1 MSAHGVPEIVFRARR
16 AVIGAEVV
24 PATVTV
30 SGGIILAVETGP
42 AAPTSPTPAGTD
54 VVDLGDDVVLLPGLV
69 DTHVHVNEPGRTDW
83 EGFASATRAAACG
96 GVTTLIDM
104 PLNSSPV
111 TTSPAALD
119 AKLASATGKLHVD
132 AGFWGGAVP
141 ENLGRLRELW
151 DRGVFGFKCFLLH
164 SGIDEFPP
172 LDDVQMLAAMEEIA
186 GFGGLLIVHAE
197 DAGTIDAQPPPSGPI
212 YAGFLESRPV
222 AAEVRAVA
230 QVIDGVRRTGCRT
243 HILHLSAADAL
254 PLIRDAKAEGL
265 PLTVE
270 TCPHYLSLF
279 SEEIQPGATHYKC
292 CPPIREAGNRERLWE
307 GLRDGTIDL
316 VVSDHSPCVPELKRF
331 DSGDF
336 GQAWGGIASVQ
347 LGLPIIWSEAR
358 LRGLGLPDVVRWMSS
373 GPAEFAGLIDRGA
386 IRPGARADLVVLA
399 PDEAFVVLPERLQ
412 HKNPVTAYAQRAL
425 GGVVRDVYLAGRRI
439 DLDGPAAGTAV
450 SRPATPA
457 PPAPPAHEPSLSTQ
471 LPAPPTWAGA
481 RPLSRTEPLG

>member
-1 MSAHGVPEIVFRARR
+1 MREHGASDHSDGVTVFRARR
-16 AVIGAEVV
+16 AVIGSEVV
-24 PATVTV
+24 PAAVTI
-30 SGGIILAVETGP
+30 SGGVIDAVD
-42 AAPTSPTPAGTD
+42 TSPDALTAPVPSGAE
-54 VVDLGDDVVLLPGLV
+54 VVVLDDEVVLLPGLV
-69 DTHVHVNEPGRTDW
+69 DTHVHGNEPGRTDW

-119 AKLASATGKLHVD
+119 AKLASTGGKLHVD

-172 LDDVQMLAAMEEIA
+172 LDPAQMVAAMAEIVE
-186 GFGGLLIVHAE
+186 FGGLLIVHAE
-197 DAGTIDAQPPPSGPI
+197 DAETIDAQTPPGGPV
-212 YAGFLESRPV
+212 YDGFLQSRP
-222 AAEVRAVA
+222 AQAEVLAVQ
-230 QVIDGVRRTGCRT
+230 QVIDGVRRTGCRA

-254 PLIRDAKAEGL
+254 PLIREAKAEGL
-265 PLTVE
+265 PVTVE

-279 SEEIQPGATHYKC
+279 SEEIQAGATHYKC
-292 CPPIREAGNRERLWE
+292 CPPIREAGNREGLWE

-336 GQAWGGIASVQ
+336 GEAWGGIASVQ

-358 LRGLGLPDVVRWMSS
+358 RRGLGLPDVVRWMAS
-373 GPAEFAGLIDRGA
+373 GPAEFAGLPDRGV
-386 IRPGARADLVVLA
+386 IRPGARADLAVLA
-399 PDEAFVVLPERLQ
+399 PDDAFVVLAERLQ
-412 HKNPVTAYAQRAL
+412 HKNPVTAYAERAL
-425 GGVVRDVYLAGRRI
+425 AGVVREVYLAGRRV
-439 DLDGPAAGTAV
+439 DLDQPAAGQPV
-450 SRPATPA
+450 FRPIPSRSETSA
-457 PPAPPAHEPSLSTQ
+457 
-471 LPAPPTWAGA
+471 
-481 RPLSRTEPLG
+481 

>member
-1 MSAHGVPEIVFRARR
+1 MTHPDLVFRAHR
-16 AVIGAEVV
+16 AIVDGVEREALVVVADGTIKTVDVDPGALGRAPADV
-24 PATVTV
+24 PTVT
-30 SGGIILAVETGP
+30 LPRE
-42 AAPTSPTPAGTD
+42 
-54 VVDLGDDVVLLPGLV
+54 VVLLPGLV

-96 GVTTLIDM
+96 GVTMLLDM

-119 AKLASATGKLHVD
+119 AKLTSTVGKLHVD
-132 AGFWGGAVP
+132 TGFWGGAVP

-172 LDDVQMLAAMEEIA
+172 LDRAQMLSAMAEIA

-197 DAGTIDAQPPPSGPI
+197 NAETIDAQTPPAGPD
-212 YAGFLESRPV
+212 YEGFLDSRPV

-230 QVIDGVRRTGCRT
+230 QVIDGVRRTGCRA

-265 PLTVE
+265 PITVE

-279 SEEIQPGATHYKC
+279 AEEIQPGATHFKC
-292 CPPIREAGNRERLWE
+292 CPPIRGAGNRERLWE

-331 DSGDF
+331 DTGDF
-336 GQAWGGIASVQ
+336 GEAWGGIASVQ
-347 LGLPIIWSEAR
+347 LGLPIMWSEAR
-358 LRGLGLPDVVRWMSS
+358 RRGMGLPDVVRWMAS
-373 GPAEFAGLIDRGA
+373 GPAEFAGLSDRGA

-412 HKNPVTAYAQRAL
+412 HRNPVTAYAERAL
-425 GGVVRDVYLAGRRI
+425 AGVVTQVYLGGRRTGP
-439 DLDGPAAGTAV
+439 DLPARGRTVFRDHAAT
-450 SRPATPA
+450 TPA
-457 PPAPPAHEPSLSTQ
+457 PAAETGDRS
-471 LPAPPTWAGA
+471 
-481 RPLSRTEPLG
+481 

>member
-1 MSAHGVPEIVFRARR
+1 MTHPDLVIRAPRAIVD
-16 AVIGAEVV
+16 GAETSALVV
-24 PATVTV
+24 VADGTITTVDTAPGALDRPPTGARTVT
-30 SGGIILAVETGP
+30 LP
-42 AAPTSPTPAGTD
+42 
-54 VVDLGDDVVLLPGLV
+54 GDAVLLPGLV

-119 AKLASATGKLHVD
+119 AKLASTPGKLHVD

-172 LDDVQMLAAMEEIA
+172 LGPAQMEAAMAEVA
-186 GFGGLLIVHAE
+186 AFGGLLIVHAE
-197 DAGTIDAQPPPSGPI
+197 DAGTIDAQTPPSGPA
-212 YAGFLESRPV
+212 YAGFLASRPV
-222 AAEVRAVA
+222 DAEVRAIA
-230 QVIDGVRRTGCRT
+230 QVIDGVRRTGCRA
-243 HILHLSAADAL
+243 HILHLSAAAAL

-292 CPPIREAGNRERLWE
+292 CPPIREAGNREALWE

-331 DSGDF
+331 DTGDF

-358 LRGLGLPDVVRWMSS
+358 RRGMGLADVVRWMASA
-373 GPAEFAGLIDRGA
+373 PAAFAGLSDRGA

-399 PDEAFVVLPERLQ
+399 PDDAFVVLPERLQ
-412 HKNPVTAYAQRAL
+412 HKNPVTAYADRAL
-425 GGVVRDVYLAGRRI
+425 AGVVREVYLAGRRV
-439 DLDGPAAGTAV
+439 DLDQPAAGRLVTRPGAPEL
-450 SRPATPA
+450 SPATP
-457 PPAPPAHEPSLSTQ
+457 PA
-471 LPAPPTWAGA
+471 
-481 RPLSRTEPLG
+481 RTEIPA

>member
-1 MSAHGVPEIVFRARR
+1 MTGELVIRARR
-16 AVIGAEVV
+16 AVIGSRVM
-24 PATVTV
+24 PATLTISDGVIVVVDTDTDITTDPDT
-30 SGGIILAVETGP
+30 SPPTSHTSP
-42 AAPTSPTPAGTD
+42 AAR
-54 VVDLGDDVVLLPGLV
+54 VVDLGSDVVLLPGLV

-83 EGFASATRAAACG
+83 EGFTSATRAAACG

-119 AKLASATGKLHVD
+119 AKLDSTTGKLHVD
-132 AGFWGGAVP
+132 TGFWGGAVP

-172 LDDVQMLAAMEEIA
+172 LDPVQMLAAMEEIA

-197 DAGTIDAQPPPSGPI
+197 DAGTIDAQTPPDGPG
-212 YAGFLESRPV
+212 YAGFLGSRPV
-222 AAEVRAVA
+222 SAEVLAVQ
-230 QVIDGVRRTGCRT
+230 QVIDGVRRTGCRA

-254 PLIRDAKAEGL
+254 PLIREAKAEGL

-292 CPPIREAGNRERLWE
+292 CPPIREAGNRELLWE

-331 DSGDF
+331 DTGDF

-347 LGLPIIWSEAR
+347 LGLPIMWSEAR
-358 LRGLGLPDVVRWMSS
+358 RRGMGLPEVARWMAS
-373 GPAEFAGLIDRGA
+373 GPAAFAGLHDRGS

-412 HKNPVTAYAQRAL
+412 HKNPVTAYAERAL
-425 GGVVRDVYLAGRRI
+425 AGVVREVYLAGHPV
-439 DLDGPAAGTAV
+439 DMDQPAAGHPVFRPTAP
-450 SRPATPA
+450 SPGKTISGTESPA
-457 PPAPPAHEPSLSTQ
+457 
-471 LPAPPTWAGA
+471 
-481 RPLSRTEPLG
+481 

>member
-1 MSAHGVPEIVFRARR
+1 MTAHTGGVESAGAGAGAATPGGDLVIRARR
-16 AVIGAEVV
+16 AVVGAVVV
-24 PATVTV
+24 PATITV
-30 SGGIILAVETGP
+30 SGGLINAVDTGP
-42 AAPTSPTPAGTD
+42 GALTAAPPAGAT
-54 VVDLGDDVVLLPGLV
+54 VVDLDDDEVLLPGLV

-83 EGFASATRAAACG
+83 EGFTSATRAAACG

-111 TTSPAALD
+111 TTSPDALD
-119 AKLASATGKLHVD
+119 AKLASTAGKLHVD

-172 LDDVQMLAAMEEIA
+172 LDPEQMEAAMAEIA
-186 GFGGLLIVHAE
+186 EFDGLLIVHAE
-197 DAGTIDAQPPPSGPI
+197 DAGTIDAQSEPSGPA
-212 YAGFLESRPV
+212 YAGFLDSRPV
-222 AAEVRAVA
+222 AAEILAIQ
-230 QVIDGVRRTGCRT
+230 QVIDGVRRTGCRA
-243 HILHLSAADAL
+243 HILHLSAAAAL
-254 PLIRDAKAEGL
+254 PLIRAAKAEGL

-292 CPPIREAGNRERLWE
+292 CPPIRDAGNREGLWE
-307 GLRDGTIDL
+307 GLRDGTIDI

-331 DSGDF
+331 DTGDF

-358 LRGLGLPDVVRWMSS
+358 RREMGLPDVVRWMAS
-373 GPAEFAGLIDRGA
+373 GPAEFAGLADRGA

-399 PDEAFVVLPERLQ
+399 PDDAFVVLPERLQ
-412 HKNPVTAYAQRAL
+412 HKNPVTAYAERAL
-425 GGVVRDVYLAGRRI
+425 AGVVREVYLAGRRV
-439 DLDGPAAGTAV
+439 DLERPAAGHPVFRPGAPGD
-450 SRPATPA
+450 RPAP
-457 PPAPPAHEPSLSTQ
+457 H
-471 LPAPPTWAGA
+471 
-481 RPLSRTEPLG
+481 RP

>member
-1 MSAHGVPEIVFRARR
+1 MNERNGGETVFRAPR
-16 AVIGAEVV
+16 AVVGTEVV
-24 PATVTV
+24 PAAVTV
-30 SGGIILAVETGP
+30 SGGVIVAVDASPGALTSAPPASAHVVQLAHDE
-42 AAPTSPTPAGTD
+42 
-54 VVDLGDDVVLLPGLV
+54 VLLPGLV

-83 EGFASATRAAACG
+83 EGFTSATRAAACG

-111 TTSPAALD
+111 TTNPAALD
-119 AKLASATGKLHVD
+119 AKLASTSGKLHVD

-141 ENLGRLRELW
+141 ENLGRLRQLW

-172 LDDVQMLAAMEEIA
+172 LGPDQMLAAMDEIA
-186 GFGGLLIVHAE
+186 AFGGLLIVHAE
-197 DAGTIDAQPPPSGPI
+197 DAGTIDAQTPPAGPA
-212 YAGFLESRPV
+212 YAGFLDSRPV
-222 AAEVRAVA
+222 SAEVRAVA
-230 QVIDGVRRTGCRT
+230 QVIDGVRRTGCRA

-254 PLIRDAKAEGL
+254 PLIREAKAEGL

-279 SEEIQPGATHYKC
+279 AEEIQPGATHYKC
-292 CPPIREAGNRERLWE
+292 CPPIREASNREALWE

-331 DSGDF
+331 DTGDF

-358 LRGLGLPDVVRWMSS
+358 RRGMGLPEVVRWMASA
-373 GPAEFAGLIDRGA
+373 PAEFAGLHDRGV

-399 PDEAFVVLPERLQ
+399 PDDAFVVLPERLQ
-412 HKNPVTAYAQRAL
+412 HKNPVTAYAERAL
-425 GGVVRDVYLAGRRI
+425 AGVVREVYLAGRRV
-439 DLDGPAAGTAV
+439 DLD
-450 SRPATPA
+450 RPAEGHTVFRPRAATADPA
-457 PPAPPAHEPSLSTQ
+457 PTTTRTSATP
-471 LPAPPTWAGA
+471 
-481 RPLSRTEPLG
+481 RSRTELPA